1 MNNNLT
7 SEQIELSVLAAFD
20 SVNIINNSES
30 SQDQIDL
37 NIEHLKI
44 MMTKDW
50 FVEALNEDQKT
61 EINSI
66 IS

>member
-50 FVEALNEDQKT
+50 FVKALNKNQKT

>member
-30 SQDQIDL
+30 SQNQIDL

-50 FVEALNEDQKT
+50 FVKALNKNQKT